1 MSTSAASSRR
11 IRPVR
16 IWTSD
21 AIVRTD
27 PDGTVHMRSPM
38 ELGPYPTRL
47 TDALDEWAER
57 APDRI
62 YLAQRIDTGPP
73 KGGPH
78 VPPPPAGG
86 PHVPPPAEGGPHVS
100 SSWRT
105 VTYADARTRVR
116 HLAQALLN
124 RGLSQERPMLILSG
138 NGIDHGL
145 LALAAMYVGVI
156 YAPIAPAYS
165 LQARDYAALRLVF
178 ERMQPSL
185 VFAADGAA
193 FERALSEV
201 LPSGVELVTSTP
213 PRTLKSTSFAD
224 LEATPVTSAVDEANR
239 RVTGDTIAKVLFTSG
254 STGRPKGVINT
265 QRMICSNQIMM
276 RTAMPFLGDEP
287 PIICDWSPWNHTA
300 GGNHNFGL
308 ILINGGT
315 FYIDE
320 GKPTPALFPTTL
332 RNLREVAC
340 TAHFA
345 VPRLYEML
353 MPHLQNDAVLRH
365 TFFSKLKLLF
375 YAAAGLGQKFWDELR
390 DVALDVCGEEI
401 LIMTGFGCTETAPFA
416 ISTDA
421 RGAFAGMV
429 GLPAVGMD
437 LKLVPNGSKLEA
449 RVRGPNVAPGYW
461 REEALTRA
469 AFDEDGYYRTGD
481 AMRFVEPS
489 DPRSGIIFDGRLAED
504 FKLSTGTWV
513 SVGPLRS
520 RIIAQAAGLVQ
531 DVVIA
536 APDRDYATA
545 LIFPNLVKCRA
556 AGSLADDTPA
566 TAVLA
571 NPSVRAAFQS
581 ALDALATQSTGSS
594 TFVARAV
601 LLDEPPSMEARE
613 ITDKG
618 SINQKSVLQH
628 RAKLVDELYSESPT
642 ATILVAKR

>member
-1 MSTSAASSRR
+1 MSASAASSRR

-27 PDGTVHMRSPM
+27 PDGTVHMRSPL
-38 ELGPYPTRL
+38 ELAPYPTRL
-47 TDALDEWAER
+47 TDALDEWARR

-62 YLAQRIDTGPP
+62 YLAQRAVAGPP
-73 KGGPH
+73 
-78 VPPPPAGG
+78 
-86 PHVPPPAEGGPHVS
+86 EGGPHVS
-100 SSWRT
+100 NSWRT

-116 HLAQALLN
+116 HLAQALLD

-201 LPSGVELVTSTP
+201 LPPGVELVTSTP
-213 PRTLKSTSFAD
+213 PRTLTSTSLAE

-265 QRMICSNQIMM
+265 QRMLCSNQIMM
-276 RTAMPFLGDEP
+276 RMAMPFLGDEP

-332 RNLREVAC
+332 RNLRDVAC

-353 MPHLQNDAVLRH
+353 MPHLQNDAVLRQ

-429 GLPAVGMD
+429 GLPAAGME
-437 LKLVPNGSKLEA
+437 LKLVPTGSKLEA
-449 RVRGPNVAPGYW
+449 RVRGPNVTPGYW

-469 AFDEDGYYRTGD
+469 AFDEDGYYCTGD

-489 DPRSGIIFDGRLAED
+489 NPRSGIIFDGRLAED

-513 SVGPLRS
+513 SVGPLRA

-536 APDRDYATA
+536 APDRDYAAA

-556 AGSLADDTPA
+556 AGSLAEDTPPA
-566 TAVLA
+566 AVLA
-571 NPSVRAAFQS
+571 NPVVRAAFQS
-581 ALDALATQSTGSS
+581 ALDTLATESTGSS

-601 LLDEPPSMEARE
+601 LLAEPPSMEARE

-628 RAKLVDELYSESPT
+628 RAALVDELYSESPG
-642 ATILVAKR
+642 AAILVARSRRV

>member
-1 MSTSAASSRR
+1 MSTPAVSDRR

-27 PDGTVHMRSPM
+27 PDGTVHMRSPE
-38 ELGPYPTRL
+38 ELGPYPVRL

-57 APDRI
+57 APDRV
-62 YLAQRIDTGPP
+62 YLAQRTESG
-73 KGGPH
+73 
-78 VPPPPAGG
+78 A
-86 PHVPPPAEGGPHVS
+86 
-100 SSWRT
+100 WRT
-105 VTYADARTRVR
+105 VTYADARRRVR

-124 RGLSQERPMLILSG
+124 RGLSQERPILILSG

-178 ERMQPSL
+178 ERMRPSL
-185 VFAADGAA
+185 VFAADGPG
-193 FERALSEV
+193 FERALTEV
-201 LPSGVELVTSTP
+201 LPAGVEVITVAAPRELNATP
-213 PRTLKSTSFAD
+213 FAE
-224 LEATPVTSAVDEANR
+224 LETTPVTPAVDEANR

-265 QRMICSNQIMM
+265 QQMICSNQIMM

-320 GKPTPALFPTTL
+320 GKPTPALFGTTL
-332 RNLREVAC
+332 KNLREVSC

-353 MPHLQNDAVLRH
+353 MPHLQTDAVLRQ
-365 TFFSKLKLLF
+365 TFFRKLKLLF

-437 LKLVPNGSKLEA
+437 LKLVPAGSKLEA
-449 RVRGPNVAPGYW
+449 RVKGPNVTPGYW
-461 REEALTRA
+461 REDALTQA
-469 AFDEDGYYRTGD
+469 AFDEEGYYRTGD
-481 AMRFVEPS
+481 AMRFVVPN

-504 FKLSTGTWV
+504 FKLSTGTC
-513 SVGPLRS
+513 SCGIS
-520 RIIAQAAGLVQ
+520 R
-531 DVVIA
+531 
-536 APDRDYATA
+536 
-545 LIFPNLVKCRA
+545 K
-556 AGSLADDTPA
+556 
-566 TAVLA
+566 
-571 NPSVRAAFQS
+571 
-581 ALDALATQSTGSS
+581 QST
-594 TFVARAV
+594 T
-601 LLDEPPSMEARE
+601 
-613 ITDKG
+613 G
-618 SINQKSVLQH
+618 SIG
-628 RAKLVDELYSESPT
+628 RVDGSASMACCSNVWNSRSSESSRPRRRGATST
-642 ATILVAKR
+642 AT